1 MSEAEDALSVEMTAI
16 KLLAAREHS
25 VHELR
30 KKLSSR
36 CADESLVARVLA
48 DLQRRNLLSDERF
61 TEQYVGMRTRKGYG
75 PLRIRAELTERG
87 IDGELIEAWLDSSPR
102 EWALQMREIARQR
115 FGDAGAA
122 DRRSCWKWRYRSWSG
137 SWRGPGPR
145 GFPAAVM
152 YQRTSSP
159 FSPMGRDSR

>member
-1 MSEAEDALSVEMTAI
+1 MCQAEDVLSIEMTAI

-30 KKLSSR
+30 KKLTSR
-36 CADESLVARVLA
+36 YADAELVGRVLT

-75 PLRIRAELTERG
+75 PLRIRAELAEKG

-102 EWALQMREIARQR
+102 EWASKMREVASHR
-115 FGDAGAA
+115 FGDNLAE
-122 DRRSCWKWRYRSWSG
+122 DRKEQAKRARFLAY
-137 SWRGPGPR
+137 R
-145 GFPAAVM
+145 GFPESLIRS
-152 YQRTSSP
+152 YLW
-159 FSPMGRDSR
+159 D